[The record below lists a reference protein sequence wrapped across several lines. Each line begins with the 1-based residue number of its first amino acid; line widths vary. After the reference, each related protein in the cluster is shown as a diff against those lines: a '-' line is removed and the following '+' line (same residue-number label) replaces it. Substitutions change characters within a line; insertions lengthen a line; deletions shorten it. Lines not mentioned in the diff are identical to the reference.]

1 MHAAT
6 LNANILPRRPRMMQP
21 ARLVSPCTRA
31 PTPRAREMLVASL
44 SALVCGRSC
53 RARCRV
59 ASHTA
64 RSQRRARVSTCPSD
78 DGPSTDWI
86 GRAAGMARRPAGGR
100 RSSARDRPKSGR
112 VPNSRGSQMHTRDVL
127 RGAGMGRRPD
137 AIGGVKPFVCTWEGP
152 EPTPPSRNGRVTAD
166 FQRSIHLLGF
176 RVLRA

>member
-1 MHAAT
+1 MSARLRLPGHTPDVRVTLADSAPPTITFMLDICSTACSSTTTGRCARGCARGEPARLHAAT
-6 LNANILPRRPRMMQP
+6 LNVNILPRRPQMMQP

-31 PTPRAREMLVASL
+31 PTPRAREMRVATL
-44 SALVCGRSC
+44 SALVCGRSS

-100 RSSARDRPKSGR
+100 RSSARDSAK
-112 VPNSRGSQMHTRDVL
+112 
-127 RGAGMGRRPD
+127 MGR
-137 AIGGVKPFVCTWEGP
+137 G
-152 EPTPPSRNGRVTAD
+152 
-166 FQRSIHLLGF
+166 
-176 RVLRA
+176 

>member
-1 MHAAT
+1 MCASYSRTQHRRPSLSCSTRRTASSSSTTGSCARGCGRGEPARMHAAT

-31 PTPRAREMLVASL
+31 PTPRAREMRVATL
-44 SALVCGRSC
+44 SALVCGRSS

-86 GRAAGMARRPAGGR
+86 GRAAGMARRPAG
-100 RSSARDRPKSGR
+100 
-112 VPNSRGSQMHTRDVL
+112 
-127 RGAGMGRRPD
+127 RRPPKLR
-137 AIGGVKPFVCTWEGP
+137 ARLGQNGP
-152 EPTPPSRNGRVTAD
+152 RVT
-166 FQRSIHLLGF
+166 
-176 RVLRA
+176 RAHDSEG